1 MVMTGFSV
9 TIVDAYDSF
18 IDILPAWAQDF
29 ISFFLLVLLVVIYSI
44 MIWRFY
50 QFVSKKNPL
59 GLNLNERYK
68 PTEHSFGTRLIVS
81 ALYIVEYVLISPL
94 LIFVIFGIFT
104 LFLIILSS
112 SQEVSQILIIS
123 ATVIAAIRITSYYRE
138 NLSQEIA
145 KILPFM
151 LLAVAVLNPATFTQ
165 VQYVEKII
173 THLNNIPNF
182 LGQIWGYLLF
192 IIVIEILLMFFDTIF
207 SLFNLHEPEK
217 VEEGPEKTKEK

>member
-9 TIVDAYDSF
+9 TALETYDYF
-18 IDILPAWAQDF
+18 ISTLPNWAQEF
-29 ISFFLLVLLVVIYSI
+29 ISFFLLVLLVVIYSV
-44 MIWRFY
+44 MVWRFY

-59 GLNLNERYK
+59 GLNLSEKYK
-68 PTEHSFGTRLIVS
+68 PETQSFLTRLIAGS
-81 ALYIVEYVLISPL
+81 LYFVEYILVLPF
-94 LIFVIFGIFT
+94 LIFVIFGVFT

-123 ATVIAAIRITSYYRE
+123 ATVIASIRITAYYRE
-138 NLSQEIA
+138 KLSQEIA

-173 THLNNIPNF
+173 NQLNTIPIF
-182 LGQIWGYLLF
+182 LDLIWSYLLF
-192 IIVIEILLMFFDTIF
+192 IILIEIILVFFDTVF
-207 SLFNLHEPEK
+207 VLFGLHEPEK
-217 VEEGPEKTKEK
+217 VEEEK

>member
-9 TIVDAYDSF
+9 TVLDTYNSF
-18 IDILPAWAQDF
+18 IDVLPAWAQDF
-29 ISFFLLVLLVVIYSI
+29 ISFFLLVLLIVIYSV
-44 MIWRFY
+44 MVWRFY
-50 QFVSKKNPL
+50 QFISKKNPL

-68 PTEHSFGTRLIVS
+68 PTEHSFATRFIVS
-81 ALYIVEYVLISPL
+81 ALYFVEYVLILPL
-94 LIFVIFGIFT
+94 LIFVVFGVFT

-123 ATVIAAIRITSYYRE
+123 ATVIASIRITAYYRE
-138 NLSQEIA
+138 ALSQEIA

-173 THLNNIPNF
+173 NQLNTIPDF
-182 LGQIWGYLLF
+182 LGQIWSYLFF
-192 IIVIEILLMFFDTIF
+192 IVAIEVVLMFFDTIF
-207 SLFNLHEPEK
+207 LLFNLHEPEEA
-217 VEEGPEKTKEK
+217 EEEKKK

>member
-1 MVMTGFSV
+1 MVMTGFATTV
-9 TIVDAYDSF
+9 LDNYNYF
-18 IDILPAWAQDF
+18 ISSLPNWAQEF
-29 ISFFLLVLLVVIYSI
+29 ISFFLLVLLVVIYSV
-44 MIWRFY
+44 MVWRFY

-59 GLNLNERYK
+59 GLNLSEKYK
-68 PTEHSFGTRLIVS
+68 PSTQSFLTRLIAGS
-81 ALYIVEYVLISPL
+81 LYFVEYVLVLPF
-94 LIFVIFGIFT
+94 LIFVIYGVFT

-123 ATVIAAIRITSYYRE
+123 ATVIASIRITAYYRE

-173 THLNNIPNF
+173 NQLNTIPIF
-182 LGQIWGYLLF
+182 FDLIGSYLLF
-192 IIVIEILLMFFDTIF
+192 IILIEIILVFFDTIF
-207 SLFNLHEPEK
+207 ILFNLHEPEK
-217 VEEGPEKTKEK
+217 VEEEK